1 MLKRSATLLFAI
13 VALTA
18 CNEDNSNTASN
29 GKPQMSVIGSLR
41 PKADPAMVEQIR
53 QEELQRQQ
61 AAQEQAIASNQDQGS
76 NNGFFGWSGLPK
88 VETGSISGDYKRQ
101 NTQGLITS
109 STSGSIPGTTE
120 ANATSGSPS
129 GTPGSPDQSASTQN
143 NSNPFWPFG
152 QSQPAASPPPQQV
165 ASYGGY
171 GSSGGSAGLIPPPPA
186 VTLSTQAQTMAPAPP
201 PQYAMAPPGADYQYN
216 PYAYN
221 PYAIPPGAQ
230 PVAPQ
235 QPKFQQGSMFGNQED
250 AGSGQGAS
258 EDKPKKADIQVITP
272 TGMEARSGFKQRDDL
287 KILFKA
293 ALAVN
298 GLAGPSCRDAKI
310 AADVAKV
317 DVGLPSES
325 TKGSAAIGQRQID
338 MLFKGSATDK
348 RIVPAVKKIQSE
360 VASAYFR
367 YLYSFNKYS
376 LAQQTVAARKQEVSV
391 AESNSEKQ
399 RAAADLAKAQEE
411 ADSTK
416 DDLRSAQNDLAG
428 ISGAPAAR
436 SVIQRVSGTA
446 PSLESLAQAEPQKE
460 APQASGTAKVMSS
473 VGGFFGNM
481 GGMIG
486 LGGKK
491 QQAADGDTAGGEE
504 QQVAKAKPEKVK
516 DDKNKDKK
524 GKGVKAP
531 QEAIAARPADAPKGK
546 AEVVEEP
553 VEKPAAAPSGS
564 VAFQLKE
571 VQTTP
576 RKSVLRVAIRNNG
589 DEQFKFDPD
598 VVTVAEG
605 DHKLAEAAVRAE
617 FDTTVVQ
624 PNQEITGTITIFGR
638 PWNDKLKVS
647 LSDGGRTIT
656 MHR

>member
-1 MLKRSATLLFAI
+1 MLKRSATFLFA
-13 VALTA
+13 VLALAA
-18 CNEDNSNTASN
+18 CNEDNTNSASN

-61 AAQEQAIASNQDQGS
+61 AAQEQAIGGNQEQGS
-76 NNGFFGWSGLPK
+76 TNGFFGFGGLPK
-88 VETGSISGDYKRQ
+88 VETGSISGDYTKQ

-120 ANATSGSPS
+120 ATTSAAPQNGAPNGSQ
-129 GTPGSPDQSASTQN
+129 DQSLNTQN
-143 NSNPFWPFG
+143 NSSPFWPFG
-152 QSQPAASPPPQQV
+152 QSQPAASPPAQQV

-171 GSSGGSAGLIPPPPA
+171 GSSGGSAGPIPPPPA
-186 VTLSTQAQTMAPAPP
+186 VTLSAQGTMAPPPP
-201 PQYAMAPPGADYQYN
+201 PQYAMAPQGDYQYN

-221 PYAIPPGAQ
+221 PYAYPPGAQ

-250 AGSGQGAS
+250 AGHGGGAP
-258 EDKPKKADIQVITP
+258 EEKPKKADIQVITP

-298 GLAGPSCRDAKI
+298 GLAGPSCRDARI

-325 TKGSAAIGQRQID
+325 TKGNAAIGQRQID
-338 MLFKGSATDK
+338 MLFKGTCTDK
-348 RIVPAVKKIQSE
+348 RIVPTVKKIQTE

-416 DDLRSAQNDLAG
+416 DDLRSAQNDLAA

-436 SVIQRVSGTA
+436 SVIQRVSNMA

-460 APQASGTAKVMSS
+460 APQASGTAKVMNS
-473 VGGFFGNM
+473 VTGFFGGM

-486 LGGKK
+486 LGKK
-491 QQAADGDTAGGEE
+491 QQADGTTGTADGDQ
-504 QQVAKAKPEKVK
+504 QQVAKAKPEKAK
-516 DDKNKDKK
+516 EDKNKDKK

-546 AEVVEEP
+546 AEVDEP
-553 VEKPAAAPSGS
+553 ADKPAPAPPST
-564 VAFQLKE
+564 VAFELKD

-589 DEQFKFDPD
+589 DEQFTFNPD
-598 VVTVAEG
+598 VVSVAEG

-624 PNQEITGTITIFGR
+624 PNQEVTGTITIFGR

-647 LSDGGRTIT
+647 FSEGGRTIT